1 MELQRPHGGNG
12 YGFGASGQEGNVSQ
26 DETDR
31 SELEA
36 EARVL
41 PERELM
47 SLIAADSTPESPTER
62 GEQTPP
68 SDSESTSP

>member
-1 MELQRPHGGNG
+1 M
-12 YGFGASGQEGNVSQ
+12 SQ

-47 SLIAADSTPESPTER
+47 SLISADSTLEPPAEER
-62 GEQTPP
+62 GEQTPED
-68 SDSESTSP
+68 DSEDASS

>member
-1 MELQRPHGGNG
+1 MVLQRTRAGNG
-12 YGFGASGQEGNVSQ
+12 YGFGGSGQEGNVSQ

-41 PERELM
+41 PESELM
-47 SLIAADSTPESPTER
+47 SLISAAVEEQGD
-62 GEQTPP
+62 QTPQD
-68 SDSESTSP
+68 DSEDAPS

>member
-1 MELQRPHGGNG
+1 MDTDS
-12 YGFGASGQEGNVSQ
+12 ASVGSKGNVSK

-41 PERELM
+41 PERELI
-47 SLIAADSTPESPTER
+47 SLISADSNPEPPVEER
-62 GEQTPP
+62 GEQTPEN
-68 SDSESTSP
+68 DSEDA